1 MNKDLTKT
9 AKLYKEV
16 RDLLGLSQA
25 QFAKTLGISKSHL
38 WKIENEGRDPRGS
51 QVMEVMEIRKRAI
64 ANSPTLR

>member
-38 WKIENEGRDPRGS
+38 WKI
-51 QVMEVMEIRKRAI
+51 
-64 ANSPTLR
+64 

>member
-25 QFAKTLGISKSHL
+25 QFARTLNISRSHIC
-38 WKIENEGRDPRGS
+38 KIEQGLRDPRGT
-51 QVMEVMEIRKRAI
+51 QVIEVMDLKRKALI
-64 ANSPTLR
+64 KQANL